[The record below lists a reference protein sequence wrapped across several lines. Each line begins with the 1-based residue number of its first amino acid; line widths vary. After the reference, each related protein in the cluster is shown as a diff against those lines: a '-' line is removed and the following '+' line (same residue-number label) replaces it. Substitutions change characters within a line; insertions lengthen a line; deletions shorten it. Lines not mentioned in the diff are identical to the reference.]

1 MGSIGEIAS
10 SESRMTQPAADAS
23 TIWAPAIRQRR
34 KAMLQRIVMGGATAL
49 VFSPMLGWRFSVTW
63 VVLYT
68 LIQFLEAEVF
78 APVVAGKVTE
88 PTGWRGVYGDLVLI
102 LNAGFFGVMA
112 VPLWIVGGAMGGVA
126 ASVLLSA
133 GMINSVIMSA
143 GSMRIFACTVLPQL
157 AIFALTPLFMARMG
171 AAPHIVTAV
180 SVAILSY
187 TVFCLNTR
195 KHLFRAN
202 RAETAARIE
211 ADRKRVEAEVAMASR
226 GAFLAAVAHDLRTPI
241 SAILTGADELD
252 RSDKSGSSRHQ
263 VALITDAGLMMKD
276 LLDDLLDHA
285 RLDAGRMSIDSRDF
299 DLRALLSQT
308 ARLWAGPARAKGL
321 RLRMEGA
328 RTLPQMVRGDA
339 MRLRQVL
346 NNLIS
351 NAMKFTDQGAITLR
365 LNAWPDEHGAHV
377 LLIDIADTGAG
388 MTSAQLA
395 RLFTAFDQTAEG
407 VAARFGGSGL
417 GLSISRDLIELMGG
431 RLTVRSTPG
440 QGSTFTLSLILPRGA
455 ALDAPLATLAPE
467 ARATITRPLRQ
478 PAAAVP
484 AHIPGVQADEAA
496 APVASEPPSF
506 EEAPPEASLR
516 VLVVDDHAINRRA
529 IQLILQ
535 SVDCEIT
542 MAEDGLAALEA
553 CEGSP
558 FDVVF
563 MDVRMP
569 ELDGRETTRRL
580 RAGGGPNAS
589 VPVIAV
595 TADTAPED
603 IAACTAAGMNY
614 FVSKPLTPGA
624 LLGALSQVLEE
635 AAAAEAAESA
645 AA

>member
-1 MGSIGEIAS
+1 
-10 SESRMTQPAADAS
+10 MTQIAADAQA
-23 TIWAPAIRQRR
+23 IWAPAIRQRR
-34 KAMLQRIVMGGATAL
+34 KAMLQRLVMGAATAL
-49 VFSPMLGWRFSVTW
+49 VFSPMLGWRFSATW
-63 VVLYT
+63 MAMYV

-78 APVVAGKVTE
+78 APVIAGRVQA
-88 PTGWRGVYGDLVLI
+88 PVGWRGVYGDLVLI
-102 LNAGFFGVMA
+102 LNAGFFGVIA
-112 VPLWIVGGAMGGVA
+112 IPLWIVGGPMGGI
-126 ASVLLSA
+126 ASAVLLSA

-157 AIFALTPLFMARMG
+157 AIFALTPLFMAQMG
-171 AAPHIVTAV
+171 APPHVVTAV
-180 SVAILSY
+180 AVGILSY

-195 KHLFRAN
+195 RTLFRAN
-202 RAETAARIE
+202 RAETAARLE
-211 ADRKRVEAEVAMASR
+211 ADRKHKEIETAMASR
-226 GAFLAAVAHDLRTPI
+226 SAFLAAVAHDLRTPI
-241 SAILTGADELD
+241 SAILTGAEELD
-252 RSDKSGSSRHQ
+252 RGAKSGAARPQ
-263 VALITDAGLMMKD
+263 VALITDAGLMMKE

-285 RLDAGRMSIDSRDF
+285 RLDAGRMSIESRDF
-299 DLRALLSQT
+299 DLRNLLSQT

-321 RLRMEGA
+321 RLRLEGA

-351 NAMKFTDQGAITLR
+351 NAMKFTDDGAITLR
-365 LNAWPDEHGAHV
+365 LNAWPDEDGAHV
-377 LLIDIADTGAG
+377 LLIDIEDTGAG
-388 MTSAQLA
+388 MTPEQLG
-395 RLFTAFDQTAEG
+395 RLFTPFDQTTEG

-417 GLSISRDLIELMGG
+417 GLAISRDLIELMGG

-440 QGSTFTLSLILPRGA
+440 QGSVFTLSVILPRGA
-455 ALDAPLATLAPE
+455 EGEASPPGLAPE
-467 ARATITRPLRQ
+467 ARATITRALSRPVITAPRPEPK
-478 PAAAVP
+478 PAPEPAPAPEMAATMEVELSEEEP
-484 AHIPGVQADEAA
+484 AESP
-496 APVASEPPSF
+496 
-506 EEAPPEASLR
+506 LR

-535 SVDCEIT
+535 SLDCEIA

-553 CEGSP
+553 CERAQ

-580 RAGGGPNAS
+580 RAGGGLNAA

-614 FVSKPLTPGA
+614 FVSKPLTPGS

-635 AAAAEAAESA
+635 AAAAAEAAQSA

>member
-1 MGSIGEIAS
+1 
-10 SESRMTQPAADAS
+10 MTQAAADAL

-34 KAMLQRIVMGGATAL
+34 KAMLQRIVMGAATAL
-49 VFSPMLGWRFSVTW
+49 VFSPMLGWRFSAIW
-63 VVLYT
+63 LVLYV
-68 LIQFLEAEVF
+68 LIQCLEVEVF
-78 APVVAGKVTE
+78 RPVVAGKVAE
-88 PTGWRGVYGDLVLI
+88 PVGWRGFYGDLVLM
-102 LNAGFFGVMA
+102 LNAGFFGLIA
-112 VPLWIVGGAMGGVA
+112 VPLWILGGAMGGVA

-133 GMINSVIMSA
+133 GMINSVIMSG

-157 AIFALTPLFMARMG
+157 AIFALTPLFMAQLG
-171 AAPHIVTAV
+171 APPHIVTAV
-180 SVAILSY
+180 AVAILTY
-187 TVFCLNTR
+187 TAFCLNTR
-195 KHLFRAN
+195 RHLFRAN

-211 ADRKRVEAEVAMASR
+211 ADRKRSEAEAAMASR

-241 SAILTGADELD
+241 SAILTGADELERD
-252 RSDKSGSSRHQ
+252 GKTGSARQQ
-263 VALITDAGLMMKD
+263 VALITDAGLMMKA

-285 RLDAGRMSIDSRDF
+285 RLDAGRMSVDSRDF
-299 DLRALLSQT
+299 DLRLLVSQT
-308 ARLWAGPARAKGL
+308 ARLWQAPSRAKGL

-328 RTLPQMVRGDA
+328 RFLPRMVRGDA

-351 NAMKFTDQGAITLR
+351 NAMKFTDEGAITLR
-365 LNAWPDEHGAHV
+365 LQSWPDEHGAHV
-377 LLIDIADTGAG
+377 LLIDIEDTGPG
-388 MTSAQLA
+388 MTAAQLR
-395 RLFTAFDQTAEG
+395 RLFNAFDQTADG

-440 QGSTFTLSLILPRGA
+440 QGSIFTLSLSLPRGA
-455 ALDAPLATLAPE
+455 AVEAPPASLTPE
-467 ARATITRPLRQ
+467 ARATITRTLARSATSDLP
-478 PAAAVP
+478 AVP
-484 AHIPGVQADEAA
+484 QAEADAASPAPTPHDASSSDDDLSA
-496 APVASEPPSF
+496 AP
-506 EEAPPEASLR
+506 LR

-535 SVDCEIT
+535 SVDCEIA

-553 CEGSP
+553 CKRAE
-558 FDVVF
+558 FDVIF

-580 RAGGGPNAS
+580 RASGGLNAA

-624 LLGALSQVLEE
+624 LLGALSQVLNE
-635 AAAAEAAESA
+635 AADAAESA

>member
-1 MGSIGEIAS
+1 
-10 SESRMTQPAADAS
+10 MTQTADDALD
-23 TIWAPAIRQRR
+23 IWAPAIRQRR
-34 KAMLQRIVMGGATAL
+34 KAMLQRLVMGAATAL
-49 VFSPMLGWRFSVTW
+49 VFSPMLGWRFSATW
-63 VVLYT
+63 MLMYA

-78 APVVAGKVTE
+78 APVVAGRVHA
-88 PTGWRGVYGDLVLI
+88 PVGWRGVYGDIVLI
-102 LNAGFFGVMA
+102 LNAGFFGVIA
-112 VPLWIVGGAMGGVA
+112 VPLWIVGGPMGGVA
-126 ASVLLSA
+126 AAVLLSA

-157 AIFALTPLFMARMG
+157 AIFALSPLFMAQMG
-171 AAPHIVTAV
+171 AAPHVVTAV
-180 SVAILSY
+180 TVGILSY
-187 TVFCLNTR
+187 TLFCLNTR
-195 KHLFRAN
+195 RSLFRAN
-202 RAETAARIE
+202 RAEIEARLE
-211 ADRKRVEAEVAMASR
+211 ADRKREEAEAVMASR
-226 GAFLAAVAHDLRTPI
+226 SAFLAAVAHDLRTPI
-241 SAILTGADELD
+241 SAILTGAEELE
-252 RSDKSGSSRHQ
+252 RGDKTGSARQQ

-285 RLDAGRMSIDSRDF
+285 RLDAGRMSVESRDF
-299 DLRALLSQT
+299 DLRLLLSQT

-321 RLRMEGA
+321 RLRLEGA
-328 RTLPQMVRGDA
+328 RTLPRMVRGDA

-351 NAMKFTDQGAITLR
+351 NAMKFTDEGAITLR

-377 LLIDIADTGAG
+377 LLIDIEDTGAG
-388 MTSAQLA
+388 MTPEQLR
-395 RLFTAFDQTAEG
+395 RLFTPFDQTTDG

-417 GLSISRDLIELMGG
+417 GLAISRDLIELMGG

-440 QGSTFTLSLILPRGA
+440 QGSIFTLSVILPRGA
-455 ALDAPLATLAPE
+455 GAETPPTSLAPE
-467 ARATITRPLRQ
+467 ARATITRALAKP
-478 PAAAVP
+478 V
-484 AHIPGVQADEAA
+484 A
-496 APVASEPPSF
+496 APITAPAPDPDPRIEQEIVVEPSSP
-506 EEAPPEASLR
+506 EDDLGEAPLR

-535 SVDCEIT
+535 ALHCEIA
-542 MAEDGLAALEA
+542 MAEDGMAALEA
-553 CEGSP
+553 CERAQ

-580 RAGGGPNAS
+580 RAGGGLNAA

-624 LLGALSQVLEE
+624 LLGALSQVLSE
-635 AAAAEAAESA
+635 AAEAAESA

>member
-1 MGSIGEIAS
+1 
-10 SESRMTQPAADAS
+10 MTQTAADAS

-34 KAMLQRIVMGGATAL
+34 KAMLQRIVMGAATAL
-49 VFSPMLGWRFSVTW
+49 VFSPMLGWRFSATW
-63 VVLYT
+63 LVIYT

-88 PTGWRGVYGDLVLI
+88 PTGWRGIYGDLVLV

-112 VPLWIVGGAMGGVA
+112 VPLWTVGGPMGGVA

-143 GSMRIFACTVLPQL
+143 GSMRIFAATVLPQL

-171 AAPHIVTAV
+171 AEPHIVTAV
-180 SVAILSY
+180 SVGILSY

-195 KHLFRAN
+195 RSLFRAN

-211 ADRKRVEAEVAMASR
+211 ADRKREEAEAVMASR
-226 GAFLAAVAHDLRTPI
+226 SAFLAAVAHDLRTPI
-241 SAILTGADELD
+241 SAILTGAHELE
-252 RSDKSGSSRHQ
+252 RGDKSGSSRQQ
-263 VALITDAGLMMKD
+263 VALITDAGMMMKD
-276 LLDDLLDHA
+276 LLDDLLDHT
-285 RLDAGRMSIDSRDF
+285 RLDAGRMSIESRDF
-299 DLRALLSQT
+299 DLRLLVSQT
-308 ARLWAGPARAKGL
+308 ARLWQGPARAKGL
-321 RLRMEGA
+321 RFRMEGA
-328 RTLPQMVRGDA
+328 RLLPRMVRGDA

-351 NAMKFTDQGAITLR
+351 NAMKFTDEGAITLR
-365 LNAWPDEHGAHV
+365 LQSWPDEQGAHV
-377 LLIDIADTGAG
+377 LLIHIEDTGPG
-388 MTSAQLA
+388 MTAEQQR
-395 RLFTAFDQTAEG
+395 RLFTPFDQTAEG

-417 GLSISRDLIELMGG
+417 GLAISRDLIELMGG
-431 RLTVRSTPG
+431 RLTVRSAPG
-440 QGSTFTLSLILPRGA
+440 RGSIFTLSVVLPRGSAVETPPA
-455 ALDAPLATLAPE
+455 ARIPE
-467 ARATITRPLRQ
+467 ARAKVTRS
-478 PAAAVP
+478 PAPSVIAP
-484 AHIPGVQADEAA
+484 DETAPQ
-496 APVASEPPSF
+496 PVATVETYRSDDDQPSQ
-506 EEAPPEASLR
+506 APLR

-535 SVDCEIT
+535 SLDCEIA
-542 MAEDGLAALEA
+542 MAEDGMAALEA
-553 CEGSP
+553 CQRSE

-580 RAGGGPNAS
+580 RAGGGLNAA

-603 IAACTAAGMNY
+603 IAACTAAGMNH

-624 LLGALSQVLEE
+624 LLGALSQVLNE
-635 AAAAEAAESA
+635 AADAAESA

>member
-1 MGSIGEIAS
+1 
-10 SESRMTQPAADAS
+10 MTQTAADAP

-34 KAMLQRIVMGGATAL
+34 KAMLQRIVMGAATAL
-49 VFSPMLGWRFSVTW
+49 VFSPMLGWRFSAIWLVI
-63 VVLYT
+63 YT
-68 LIQFLEAEVF
+68 LIQFLETEVF
-78 APVVAGKVTE
+78 RPVVAGAVTE
-88 PTGWRGVYGDLVLI
+88 PAGWRGVYGDLVLI

-112 VPLWIVGGAMGGVA
+112 VPLWVVGGAMGGVA

-195 KHLFRAN
+195 RHLFRAN
-202 RAETAARIE
+202 RAETEARIE
-211 ADRKRVEAEVAMASR
+211 ADRKRAEAEAVMASR

-241 SAILTGADELD
+241 SAILTGAAELD
-252 RSDKSGSSRHQ
+252 RGDKTGSSSRQQ

-285 RLDAGRMSIDSRDF
+285 RLDAGRMNVESRDF
-299 DLRALLSQT
+299 DLRLLLSQT

-328 RTLPQMVRGDA
+328 RTLPGMVRGDA

-351 NAMKFTDQGAITLR
+351 NAMKFTDAGSITLG
-365 LNAWPDEHGAHV
+365 LQSWPDEHGAHV
-377 LLIDIADTGAG
+377 LLINVADTGPG
-388 MTSAQLA
+388 MSVEQLA
-395 RLFTAFDQTAEG
+395 RLFTPFDQTADG
-407 VAARFGGSGL
+407 VAALYGGSGL
-417 GLSISRDLIELMGG
+417 GLAISRDLTELMGG
-431 RLTVRSTPG
+431 RLTVRSAPG
-440 QGSTFTLSLILPRGA
+440 QGAVFTISLVLPRGA
-455 ALDAPLATLAPE
+455 SADIETALTPE
-467 ARATITRPLRQ
+467 ARGLVAKALSRPTSS
-478 PAAAVP
+478 PP
-484 AHIPGVQADEAA
+484 P
-496 APVASEPPSF
+496 SEPEIVEP
-506 EEAPPEASLR
+506 APTIDETAFDERPLR

-535 SVDCEIT
+535 SVDCEIA
-542 MAEDGLAALEA
+542 MAEDGLAALDA
-553 CEGSP
+553 CNRTA

-580 RAGGGPNAS
+580 RAGGGLNAA

-614 FVSKPLTPGA
+614 FVSKPLTPGS

-635 AAAAEAAESA
+635 AAVVAESA

>member
-1 MGSIGEIAS
+1 
-10 SESRMTQPAADAS
+10 MTQTAADAP

-34 KAMLQRIVMGGATAL
+34 KAMLQRIVMGAATAL
-49 VFSPMLGWRFSVTW
+49 VYSPMLGWRFSAIW
-63 VVLYT
+63 LAIYT

-88 PTGWRGVYGDLVLI
+88 PVGWRGVYGDLVLM
-102 LNAGFFGVMA
+102 LNAGFFGVIA

-157 AIFALTPLFMARMG
+157 AIFALTPLFMARSG

-195 KHLFRAN
+195 RHLFRAN
-202 RAETAARIE
+202 RAETEARIE
-211 ADRKRVEAEVAMASR
+211 ADRKRAEAEAAMASR
-226 GAFLAAVAHDLRTPI
+226 SAFLAAVAHDLRTPI

-252 RSDKSGSSRHQ
+252 RAGRSASTRQQ
-263 VALITDAGLMMKD
+263 VALITDAGMMMKD

-285 RLDAGRMSIDSRDF
+285 RLDAGRMNIESRDF
-299 DLRALLSQT
+299 DLRLLLSQT
-308 ARLWAGPARAKGL
+308 ARLWQGPARAKGL

-328 RTLPQMVRGDA
+328 RQMPQMVRGDA

-365 LNAWPDEHGAHV
+365 LQSWPDEHGAHV
-377 LLIDIADTGAG
+377 LLIDIADTGSG
-388 MTSAQLA
+388 MSTSQLE
-395 RLFTAFDQTAEG
+395 RLFTPFDQTAEG
-407 VAARFGGSGL
+407 VAERYGGSGL
-417 GLSISRDLIELMGG
+417 GLAISRDLLGLMGG

-440 QGSTFTLSLILPRGA
+440 QGSIFTVSLILPRGA
-455 ALDAPLATLAPE
+455 AIDIQPALAPE
-467 ARATITRPLRQ
+467 ARATITRPLARS
-478 PAAAVP
+478 
-484 AHIPGVQADEAA
+484 
-496 APVASEPPSF
+496 APMVSPPEPLP
-506 EEAPPEASLR
+506 EPEAPPALPVSVEDEAQPLPAEEADAASLR
-516 VLVVDDHAINRRA
+516 VLIVDDHAINRRA

-535 SVDCEIT
+535 TIDCEIV
-542 MAEDGLAALEA
+542 MAEDGMAALDA
-553 CEGSP
+553 CGRSQ

-580 RAGGGPNAS
+580 RAGGGMNALA
-589 VPVIAV
+589 PVIAV

-614 FVSKPLTPGA
+614 FVSKPLTPGS
-624 LLGALSQVLEE
+624 LLGALSQVLDE
-635 AAAAEAAESA
+635 AAAAAESA

>member
-1 MGSIGEIAS
+1 MTAIGEFAC
-10 SESRMTQPAADAS
+10 SESRMTQTAADAP
-23 TIWAPAIRQRR
+23 TIWVPAIRQRR
-34 KAMLQRIVMGGATAL
+34 KAMLQRIVMGAATAL
-49 VFSPMLGWRFSVTW
+49 VFSPMLGWRFSAIW
-63 VVLYT
+63 LVLYT

-78 APVVAGKVTE
+78 LPVVAGEVTE
-88 PTGWRGVYGDLVLI
+88 PAGWRGVYGDLVLI
-102 LNAGFFGVMA
+102 LNAGFFGVVA
-112 VPLWIVGGAMGGVA
+112 VPLWIVGGAIGGVA

-195 KHLFRAN
+195 RHLFRAN
-202 RAETAARIE
+202 RAETEARIE
-211 ADRKRVEAEVAMASR
+211 ADRKRAEAETAMASR

-241 SAILTGADELD
+241 SAILTGAAELD
-252 RSDKSGSSRHQ
+252 RGDKTGTSSRQQ
-263 VALITDAGLMMKD
+263 VALITDAGQMMKD
-276 LLDDLLDHA
+276 LLDDLLDQA
-285 RLDAGRMSIDSRDF
+285 RLDAGRMNVESRDF
-299 DLRALLSQT
+299 DLRSLLSQT

-328 RTLPQMVRGDA
+328 RTLPGMVRGDA

-351 NAMKFTDQGAITLR
+351 NAMKFTETGSITLG
-365 LNAWPDEHGAHV
+365 LKSWPDEHGAHV
-377 LLIDIADTGAG
+377 LLIDVADTGPG
-388 MTSAQLA
+388 MSAKQLA
-395 RLFTAFDQTAEG
+395 RLFTPFDQTADG
-407 VAARFGGSGL
+407 VAALYGGSGL
-417 GLSISRDLIELMGG
+417 GLAISRELTELLGG
-431 RLTVRSTPG
+431 RLTVRSTLG
-440 QGSTFTLSLILPRGA
+440 QGAVFTISLVLPRGA
-455 ALDAPLATLAPE
+455 GEDIQAALTPE
-467 ARATITRPLRQ
+467 ARGLVAKALSRPTPPPPLPSAPEVVET
-478 PAAAVP
+478 PASV
-484 AHIPGVQADEAA
+484 DETSLER
-496 APVASEPPSF
+496 P
-506 EEAPPEASLR
+506 LR

-553 CEGSP
+553 CDRTT

-580 RAGGGPNAS
+580 RAGNGPNAA

-614 FVSKPLTPGA
+614 FVSKPLTPGS

-635 AAAAEAAESA
+635 AAVVAESA

>member
-1 MGSIGEIAS
+1 
-10 SESRMTQPAADAS
+10 MTQTAADAPS
-23 TIWAPAIRQRR
+23 LWAPAIRLRR
-34 KAMLQRIVMGGATAL
+34 KAMLQRIVMGAATAL
-49 VFSPMLGWRFSVTW
+49 VFSPILGWRFSATW
-63 VVLYT
+63 LAIYT

-78 APVVAGKVTE
+78 APVIHGKITE
-88 PTGWRGVYGDLVLI
+88 PKGWRGVYGDVVLI
-102 LNAGFFGVMA
+102 LNAGFFGLMA

-143 GSMRIFACTVLPQL
+143 GSMRVFACTALPQL
-157 AIFALTPLFMARMG
+157 AIFALTPLFMAQMG
-171 AAPHIVTAV
+171 ASPSIVTAV

-195 KHLFRAN
+195 RHLFRAN
-202 RAETAARIE
+202 RAETEALIE
-211 ADRKRVEAEVAMASR
+211 ADRKRAEAEAAMASR
-226 GAFLAAVAHDLRTPI
+226 SAFLAAVAHDLRTPI

-252 RSDKSGSSRHQ
+252 RGAKPASARQQ

-285 RLDAGRMSIDSRDF
+285 RLDAGRMSVDNRDF
-299 DLRALLSQT
+299 DLRLLLSQT
-308 ARLWAGPARAKGL
+308 ARLWAGPVRAKGL

-365 LNAWPDEHGAHV
+365 LQSWPDEHGAHV
-377 LLIDIADTGAG
+377 LLINIEDTGPG
-388 MTSAQLA
+388 MTSEQLR
-395 RLFTAFDQTAEG
+395 RLFTPFDQTAEG
-407 VAARFGGSGL
+407 VAERYGGSGL
-417 GLSISRDLIELMGG
+417 GLAISRDLVELMGG
-431 RLTVRSTPG
+431 RLTVRSAPG
-440 QGSTFTLSLILPRGA
+440 QGASFTLSLVLPRGA
-455 ALDAPLATLAPE
+455 AIEAPPASLAPE
-467 ARATITRPLRQ
+467 ARITITRAL
-478 PAAAVP
+478 
-484 AHIPGVQADEAA
+484 VQAAPPPRAPLPEAA
-496 APVASEPPSF
+496 PQSEPDAVSQA
-506 EEAPPEASLR
+506 EIEATPAEQDPGGEAVLR
-516 VLVVDDHAINRRA
+516 ILVVDDHAINRRA

-535 SVDCEIT
+535 SIDCEIA

-553 CEGSP
+553 CARAP

-580 RAGGGPNAS
+580 RASGGINAA

-614 FVSKPLTPGA
+614 FVSKPLTPGS
-624 LLGALSQVLEE
+624 LLGALSQVLNE
-635 AAAAEAAESA
+635 AAVAAESA

>member
-1 MGSIGEIAS
+1 
-10 SESRMTQPAADAS
+10 MTQTAADALA
-23 TIWAPAIRQRR
+23 IWAPAIRQRR
-34 KAMLQRIVMGGATAL
+34 KAMLQRLVMGAATAL
-49 VFSPMLGWRFSVTW
+49 VFSPMLGWRFTATW
-63 VVLYT
+63 MLIYA

-78 APVVAGKVTE
+78 APVVTGRVDA
-88 PTGWRGVYGDLVLI
+88 PIGWRGVYGDMVLV
-102 LNAGFFGVMA
+102 LNAGFFGLMA
-112 VPLWIVGGAMGGVA
+112 VPLWIVGGPMGGVA
-126 ASVLLSA
+126 AAVLLSA

-157 AIFALTPLFMARMG
+157 AIFALSPLFMARMG
-171 AAPHIVTAV
+171 AAPHVVTAV
-180 SVAILSY
+180 TVGILSY

-195 KHLFRAN
+195 RSLFRAN
-202 RAETAARIE
+202 RAEIEARLE
-211 ADRKRVEAEVAMASR
+211 ADRKREEAEAVMASR
-226 GAFLAAVAHDLRTPI
+226 SAFLAAVAHDLRTPI
-241 SAILTGADELD
+241 SAILTGAEELD
-252 RSDKSGSSRHQ
+252 RGGKPGSARQQ

-285 RLDAGRMSIDSRDF
+285 RLDAGRMSVDSRDF
-299 DLRALLSQT
+299 DLRLLLSQT

-321 RLRMEGA
+321 RLRLEGA
-328 RTLPQMVRGDA
+328 RTLPRMVRGDA

-351 NAMKFTDQGAITLR
+351 NAMKFTDDGAITLR

-377 LLIDIADTGAG
+377 LLIDIEDTGAG
-388 MTSAQLA
+388 MTPEQLR
-395 RLFTAFDQTAEG
+395 RLFTPFDQTTDG

-417 GLSISRDLIELMGG
+417 GLAISRDLIELMGG

-440 QGSTFTLSLILPRGA
+440 QGSIFTLSVILPRGA
-455 ALDAPLATLAPE
+455 GAETPPTALAPE
-467 ARATITRPLRQ
+467 ARATITRALARP
-478 PAAAVP
+478 V
-484 AHIPGVQADEAA
+484 A
-496 APVASEPPSF
+496 APVTAPAPEPEPEIEQEIAAEPSSP
-506 EEAPPEASLR
+506 EDDLAEAPLR

-535 SVDCEIT
+535 SVDCEIA
-542 MAEDGLAALEA
+542 MAEDGMAALEA
-553 CEGSP
+553 CERAQ

-580 RAGGGPNAS
+580 RAGGGLNAA

-624 LLGALSQVLEE
+624 LLGALSQVLNE
-635 AAAAEAAESA
+635 AAEAAESA

>member
-1 MGSIGEIAS
+1 
-10 SESRMTQPAADAS
+10 MTQIADDAP
-23 TIWAPAIRQRR
+23 TVWAPAIRQRR
-34 KAMLQRIVMGGATAL
+34 KAMMQRLVMGAATAL
-49 VFSPMLGWRFSVTW
+49 VFSPMLGWRFSATW
-63 VVLYT
+63 MVLYT
-68 LIQFLEAEVF
+68 LIQFLEAKVF
-78 APVVAGKVTE
+78 APVVAGKISS
-88 PTGWRGVYGDLVLI
+88 PMGWRGAYGDLVLI
-102 LNAGFFGVMA
+102 LNAGFFGGMTI
-112 VPLWIVGGAMGGVA
+112 PLWIVGGPMGGIA
-126 ASVLLSA
+126 GAVLLSA

-157 AIFALTPLFMARMG
+157 AIFALTPLFMAQMG
-171 AAPHIVTAV
+171 APPHVVTAV
-180 SVAILSY
+180 TVGILSY

-195 KHLFRAN
+195 RTLFRAN
-202 RAETAARIE
+202 RAETEARRE
-211 ADRKRVEAEVAMASR
+211 ADRKREEAETAMASR

-241 SAILTGADELD
+241 SAILTGADELE
-252 RSDKSGSSRHQ
+252 RGAKPGSSRQQ
-263 VALITDAGLMMKD
+263 VALITDAGLMMKA

-285 RLDAGRMSIDSRDF
+285 RLDAGRMSVDSRDF
-299 DLRALLSQT
+299 DLRLLVSQT

-328 RTLPQMVRGDA
+328 RTLPRMVRGDA

-351 NAMKFTDQGAITLR
+351 NAMKFTDDGAITLR
-365 LNAWPDEHGAHV
+365 LKAWPDEHGAHV
-377 LLIDIADTGAG
+377 LLIDIEDTGPG
-388 MTSAQLA
+388 MTEAQLA
-395 RLFTAFDQTAEG
+395 RLFTAFDQTTEG

-431 RLTVRSTPG
+431 RLTVRSAPG
-440 QGSTFTLSLILPRGA
+440 QGSVFTLSVVLPRGA
-455 ALDAPLATLAPE
+455 ALEAPPPALAPE
-467 ARATITRPLRQ
+467 ARATITRALSP
-478 PAAAVP
+478 PP
-484 AHIPGVQADEAA
+484 VQAP
-496 APVASEPPSF
+496 APEPKPRSAEPSPP
-506 EEAPPEASLR
+506 EDDQPEAPLR

-535 SVDCEIT
+535 SVDCEIA

-553 CEGSP
+553 CDRAQ

-580 RAGGGPNAS
+580 RAGGGLNAA

-595 TADTAPED
+595 TADTAPDD

-614 FVSKPLTPGA
+614 FVSKPLTPGS
-624 LLGALSQVLEE
+624 LLGALSQVLTE
-635 AAAAEAAESA
+635 AAEAADAAESA

>member
-1 MGSIGEIAS
+1 
-10 SESRMTQPAADAS
+10 MTQTAADAS

-34 KAMLQRIVMGGATAL
+34 KAMLQRIVMGAATAL
-49 VFSPMLGWRFSVTW
+49 VFSPMLGWRFCVTW
-63 VVLYT
+63 LTVYT

-78 APVVAGKVTE
+78 APVTAGKVVE
-88 PTGWRGVYGDLVLI
+88 PRGWRGVYGDLILI
-102 LNAGFFGVMA
+102 LNAAFFGVMA

-157 AIFALTPLFMARMG
+157 AIFALTPLFMSRMG

-195 KHLFRAN
+195 RHLFRAN
-202 RAETAARIE
+202 RAETLARIE
-211 ADRKRVEAEVAMASR
+211 TDRKRAEVEAAMASR

-241 SAILTGADELD
+241 SAILTGAEDLE
-252 RSDKSGSSRHQ
+252 RGAGGSSRQQ

-299 DLRALLSQT
+299 DLRLMLSQT

-328 RTLPQMVRGDA
+328 RLMPRMVRGDA

-351 NAMKFTDQGAITLR
+351 NAMKFTDAGAITLR
-365 LNAWPDEHGAHV
+365 LQSWPDEHGAHV
-377 LLIDIADTGAG
+377 LLIDVEDTGPG
-388 MTSAQLA
+388 MTPTQLR
-395 RLFTAFDQTAEG
+395 RLFTPFDQTADG

-440 QGSTFTLSLILPRGA
+440 QGAIFTLSLVMPRGA
-455 ALDAPLATLAPE
+455 TVDAPPTTLIPE
-467 ARATITRPLRQ
+467 ARANVTRVLGRPPSPPEVPARPVPQ
-478 PAAAVP
+478 PALEVELQGP
-484 AHIPGVQADEAA
+484 AP
-496 APVASEPPSF
+496 APVSDDGHN
-506 EEAPPEASLR
+506 EAPLR

-535 SVDCEIT
+535 ALDCEIT
-542 MAEDGLAALEA
+542 MAEDGLAALQA
-553 CEGSP
+553 CEGAL
-558 FDVVF
+558 FDVIF

-580 RAGGGPNAS
+580 RASDGINAAA
-589 VPVIAV
+589 PVIAV

-624 LLGALSQVLEE
+624 LLGALSQVLN
-635 AAAAEAAESA
+635 EAAESA
-645 AA
+645 ESAAA

>member
-1 MGSIGEIAS
+1 
-10 SESRMTQPAADAS
+10 MTQIAADAP
-23 TIWAPAIRQRR
+23 TVWAPAIRQRR
-34 KAMLQRIVMGGATAL
+34 KALLQRIVMGAATAL
-49 VFSPMLGWRFSVTW
+49 VFSPMLGWRFSGTW
-63 VVLYT
+63 LVIYT

-78 APVVAGKVTE
+78 APVVAGRVTE
-88 PTGWRGVYGDLVLI
+88 PTGWRGLYGDLVLI
-102 LNAGFFGVMA
+102 LNAVFFGVMA

-195 KHLFRAN
+195 RHLFRAN
-202 RAETAARIE
+202 RAETEARIE
-211 ADRKRVEAEVAMASR
+211 ADRKRQEAEAAMVSR

-241 SAILTGADELD
+241 SAILTGADALERD
-252 RSDKSGSSRHQ
+252 GRTGASRQQ

-285 RLDAGRMSIDSRDF
+285 RLDAGRMSIDCRDF
-299 DLRALLSQT
+299 DLRNLMSQT
-308 ARLWAGPARAKGL
+308 ARLWQAPARAKGL

-328 RTLPQMVRGDA
+328 RVLPQMVRGDA

-351 NAMKFTDQGAITLR
+351 NAMKFTDDGAITLR
-365 LNAWPDEHGAHV
+365 LQSWPDEHGAHV
-377 LLIDIADTGAG
+377 LLIDIEDTGPG
-388 MTSAQLA
+388 MTAEQQR
-395 RLFTAFDQTAEG
+395 RLFTPFDQTADG

-417 GLSISRDLIELMGG
+417 GLAISRDLIELMGG
-431 RLTVRSTPG
+431 RLTLRSTPG
-440 QGSTFTLSLILPRGA
+440 QGSIFTLSVILPRGA
-455 ALDAPLATLAPE
+455 AIDAPPATLVPE
-467 ARATITRPLRQ
+467 ARATVTRSLAP
-478 PAAAVP
+478 PAV
-484 AHIPGVQADEAA
+484 A
-496 APVASEPPSF
+496 APETAPQPVVVT
-506 EEAPPEASLR
+506 EAPMVEDDEPSGAALR
-516 VLVVDDHAINRRA
+516 VLVVDDHVINRRA

-535 SVDCEIT
+535 SIDCEIA

-553 CEGSP
+553 CERAE

-580 RAGGGPNAS
+580 RAGGGLNAA

-614 FVSKPLTPGA
+614 FVSKPLTPGS

-635 AAAAEAAESA
+635 AAEAAEAAESA

>member
-1 MGSIGEIAS
+1 
-10 SESRMTQPAADAS
+10 MTQIAADAQA
-23 TIWAPAIRQRR
+23 IWAPAIRQRR
-34 KAMLQRIVMGGATAL
+34 KAMLQRLVMGAATAL
-49 VFSPMLGWRFSVTW
+49 VFSPMLGWRFSATW
-63 VVLYT
+63 MVMYA

-78 APVVAGKVTE
+78 APVVAGRVDA
-88 PTGWRGVYGDLVLI
+88 PVGWRGVYGDLVLI
-102 LNAGFFGVMA
+102 LNAGFFGLIA
-112 VPLWIVGGAMGGVA
+112 IPLWIVGGPMGGI
-126 ASVLLSA
+126 ASAVLLSA

-157 AIFALTPLFMARMG
+157 AIFALTPLFMAQMG
-171 AAPHIVTAV
+171 APPHVVTAV
-180 SVAILSY
+180 AVGILSY

-195 KHLFRAN
+195 RTLFRAN
-202 RAETAARIE
+202 RAETTARLE
-211 ADRKRVEAEVAMASR
+211 ADRKREEAETAMASR
-226 GAFLAAVAHDLRTPI
+226 SAFLAAVAHDLRTPI
-241 SAILTGADELD
+241 SAILTGAEELD
-252 RSDKSGSSRHQ
+252 RGGKPGSARQQ
-263 VALITDAGLMMKD
+263 VALITDAGLMMKE

-285 RLDAGRMSIDSRDF
+285 RLDAGRMSVDSRDF
-299 DLRALLSQT
+299 DLRLLLSQT

-321 RLRMEGA
+321 RLRLEGA

-351 NAMKFTDQGAITLR
+351 NAMKFTDAGTITLR

-377 LLIDIADTGAG
+377 LLIDIEDTGAG
-388 MTSAQLA
+388 MTAAQMG
-395 RLFTAFDQTAEG
+395 RLFTPFDQTAEG

-417 GLSISRDLIELMGG
+417 GLAISRDLIELMGG

-440 QGSTFTLSLILPRGA
+440 QGSTFTLSLVLPRGA
-455 ALDAPLATLAPE
+455 ATEAPPAGLAPE
-467 ARATITRPLRQ
+467 ARATITRALSQ
-478 PAAAVP
+478 PVVAAPKPAPEPAPAPDLEPEIALDAAAETSE
-484 AHIPGVQADEAA
+484 AHEDQA
-496 APVASEPPSF
+496 
-506 EEAPPEASLR
+506 EAPLR

-535 SVDCEIT
+535 SVDCEIA
-542 MAEDGLAALEA
+542 MAEDGMAALEA
-553 CEGSP
+553 CERAE

-580 RAGGGPNAS
+580 RAGGGLNAA

-624 LLGALSQVLEE
+624 LLGALSQVLTE
-635 AAAAEAAESA
+635 AAEAAEAAESA

>member
-1 MGSIGEIAS
+1 
-10 SESRMTQPAADAS
+10 MTQTAADAP

-34 KAMLQRIVMGGATAL
+34 KAMLQRIVMGAATAL

-63 VVLYT
+63 MLLYT

-78 APVVAGKVTE
+78 APVVAGRVTE
-88 PTGWRGVYGDLVLI
+88 AAGWRGIYGDLVLI
-102 LNAGFFGVMA
+102 LNAGFFGFIA
-112 VPLWIVGGAMGGVA
+112 VPLWVVGGAMGGVV

-180 SVAILSY
+180 SVAILTY

-195 KHLFRAN
+195 RHLFRAN
-202 RAETAARIE
+202 RAESAARIE
-211 ADRKRVEAEVAMASR
+211 ADRKRAEAEAAMASR
-226 GAFLAAVAHDLRTPI
+226 AAFLAAVGHDLRTPI
-241 SAILTGADELD
+241 SAILTGADALEHD
-252 RSDKSGSSRHQ
+252 GRTGASRQQ

-285 RLDAGRMSIDSRDF
+285 RLDAGRMSVDNRDF
-299 DLRALLSQT
+299 DLRNLMSQT
-308 ARLWAGPARAKGL
+308 ARLWQTPVRAKGL

-328 RTLPQMVRGDA
+328 RLLPRMVRGDA

-351 NAMKFTDQGAITLR
+351 NAMKFTDDGAITLR
-365 LNAWPDEHGAHV
+365 LQSWPDEHGAHV
-377 LLIDIADTGAG
+377 VLVDIQDTGPG
-388 MTSAQLA
+388 MTAEQLR
-395 RLFTAFDQTAEG
+395 RLFTPFDQTAEG

-417 GLSISRDLIELMGG
+417 GLAISRDLIELMGG

-440 QGSTFTLSLILPRGA
+440 QGSIFTLSLVLPRGEA
-455 ALDAPLATLAPE
+455 SEPAPTALVPE
-467 ARATITRPLRQ
+467 ARATVAQSLTP
-478 PAAAVP
+478 PAAAP
-484 AHIPGVQADEAA
+484 PPKPQPTAEAQAPVIEADAA
-496 APVASEPPSF
+496 AQTA
-506 EEAPPEASLR
+506 LR
-516 VLVVDDHAINRRA
+516 VLVVDDHDINRRA

-535 SVDCEIT
+535 SVDCEIA

-553 CEGSP
+553 CDRAE

-580 RAGGGPNAS
+580 RAGGGLNAA

-603 IAACTAAGMNY
+603 IAACMAAGMNY

-624 LLGALSQVLEE
+624 LLGALSQVLNE
-635 AAAAEAAESA
+635 AADAAESA

>member
-1 MGSIGEIAS
+1 
-10 SESRMTQPAADAS
+10 MTQTAADAP

-34 KAMLQRIVMGGATAL
+34 KAMLQRIVMGAATAL
-49 VFSPMLGWRFSVTW
+49 VFSPMLGWRFSAIW
-63 VVLYT
+63 LAIYT

-88 PTGWRGVYGDLVLI
+88 PVGWRGVYGDLVLM
-102 LNAGFFGVMA
+102 LNAGFFGVIA
-112 VPLWIVGGAMGGVA
+112 VPLWIVGGVMGGVA

-157 AIFALTPLFMARMG
+157 AIFALTPLFMARSG

-195 KHLFRAN
+195 RHLFRAN
-202 RAETAARIE
+202 RAETEARIE
-211 ADRKRVEAEVAMASR
+211 ADRKRAEAEAAMASR
-226 GAFLAAVAHDLRTPI
+226 SAFLAAVAHDLRTPI

-252 RSDKSGSSRHQ
+252 RAGRSASTRQQ
-263 VALITDAGLMMKD
+263 VALITDAGMMMKD

-285 RLDAGRMSIDSRDF
+285 RLDAGRMNIESRDF
-299 DLRALLSQT
+299 DLRLLLSQT
-308 ARLWAGPARAKGL
+308 ARLWQGPARAKGL

-328 RTLPQMVRGDA
+328 RQLPQMVRGDA

-365 LNAWPDEHGAHV
+365 LQSWPDEHGAHV
-377 LLIDIADTGAG
+377 LLIDIADTGSG
-388 MTSAQLA
+388 MSPRQLE
-395 RLFTAFDQTAEG
+395 RLFTPFDQTAEG
-407 VAARFGGSGL
+407 VAERYGGSGL
-417 GLSISRDLIELMGG
+417 GLAISRDLLGLMGG

-440 QGSTFTLSLILPRGA
+440 QGSIFTVSLILPRGA
-455 ALDAPLATLAPE
+455 AIDIQPALAPE
-467 ARATITRPLRQ
+467 ARATITRPLARS
-478 PAAAVP
+478 
-484 AHIPGVQADEAA
+484 
-496 APVASEPPSF
+496 APMVSPPEPLP
-506 EEAPPEASLR
+506 EPEAPPALPVSVEAEAQPLQAEEADAASLR
-516 VLVVDDHAINRRA
+516 VLIVDDHAINRRA

-535 SVDCEIT
+535 TIDCEIV
-542 MAEDGLAALEA
+542 MAEDGMAALDA
-553 CEGSP
+553 CGRSQ

-580 RAGGGPNAS
+580 RAGGGMNAL

-614 FVSKPLTPGA
+614 FVSKPLTPGS
-624 LLGALSQVLEE
+624 LLGALSQVLDE
-635 AAAAEAAESA
+635 AVAAAESA